1 MKPLENVHGFEMEP
15 GDPQVAKA
23 AMPHMVAL
31 IKLNRGEGPKSVHR
45 RLQDYRKH
53 SAALMDL
60 HFNLS
65 EVVRFQTQELEVVKG
80 GDYERARKRWTE
92 EEDDALI
99 EFASREEAPNL
110 MDLSLT
116 FQRSPAA
123 VSSRLTHLVGIRR
136 ITEAL
141 MGRITGYLDGVP
153 VDGAFHGAIHRGG
166 DTPAPAI
173 RKDA

>member
-15 GDPQVAKA
+15 GDEPVGKA
-23 AMPHMVAL
+23 AAPHMVAL
-31 IKLNRGEGPKSVHR
+31 VKLNRGEGPKSVHR

-53 SAALMDL
+53 STALMDL
-60 HFNLS
+60 YFNLS
-65 EVVRFQTQELEVVKG
+65 EVNRFQSQELDVVKG

-92 EEDDALI
+92 EEDTALI
-99 EFASREEAPNL
+99 EFASREDAPNL

-141 MGRITGYLDGVP
+141 MGRITGYLNGLP
-153 VDGAFHGAIHRGG
+153 VDGAFHGVVHRGG
-166 DTPAPAI
+166 DAPAPST